1 MLYFRDLLVELDLM
15 VSLENLALLVQ
26 MDLLV
31 GKAPQGKMDVLEQ
44 TENPGIV
51 VNRVK
56 QVLLDPQA
64 GLE

>member
-1 MLYFRDLLVELDLM
+1 MIRGLLVILDLM
-15 VSLENLALLVQ
+15 VLTENLVLLVQ

-31 GKAPQGKMDVLEQ
+31 GKAPRGKRDVPGQ
-44 TENPGIV
+44 TESREIG

-56 QVLLDPQA
+56 QVLLDPQD

>member
-1 MLYFRDLLVELDLM
+1 MVFPETLV
-15 VSLENLALLVQ
+15 LLVQ

-31 GKAPQGKMDVLEQ
+31 GKAPRGKMDVPGQ
-44 TENPGIV
+44 TESPEIV